1 MSSESKSGTNGGKLR
16 LTLAPRRRAPGEN
29 KRSNFTNGN
38 VETKSWGGI

>member
-16 LTLAPRRRAPGEN
+16 LTLAPGRAQGEN